1 MRWKL
6 ALVALLTL
14 VFLAAVMHGLDLDL
28 ARQALAAT
36 SWPVVLAGTL
46 LYIPLHLMRSGRL
59 WLLLGGQNGAGQRLS
74 YGRVVS
80 INAIG
85 FLAINVI
92 PLRLGEA
99 VRPWLLHEREGISWG
114 RCLAAIVMERI
125 QDFAALLV
133 MLLGVSFLVELP
145 AEGIVV
151 QGVDVLRAGQRVA
164 GTFLVLGVI
173 GGTLV
178 MTVGEPVLSRIERL
192 PMGKGI
198 SSLFRRFREGISE
211 LLRRPLLGL
220 VSLLLTVAIWGTTL
234 ASVAVI
240 LSSMPGLPVSLA
252 SAWTTWTLTLT
263 GMTAVP
269 TPGFF
274 GAYELFC
281 SAALWLFGVDAH
293 LARTFAVVLHLSQ
306 FSFTLVAGATG
317 MLIEGVGARQLLVRP
332 QGRPAEADPGPAGG

>member
-6 ALVALLTL
+6 ALIALLTV
-14 VFLAAVMHGLDLDL
+14 VFLAAVMHGLDLEQ
-28 ARQALAAT
+28 ARDALAAT
-36 SWPVVLAGTL
+36 SWPKVLAGTL

-59 WLLLGGQNGAGQRLS
+59 WLLLGGQNGAGGRLS
-74 YGRVVS
+74 YPRVVA
-80 INAIG
+80 INAVG

-125 QDFAALLV
+125 QDFLALLV
-133 MLLGVSFLVELP
+133 LLLGVSFLVDLP

-164 GTFLVLGVI
+164 GTFLVLGVVAAAV
-173 GGTLV
+173 V
-178 MTVGEPVLSRIERL
+178 MSVGEPMLARIERL
-192 PMGKGI
+192 PMGKAVGG
-198 SSLFRRFREGISE
+198 LFRRFREGIVE

-220 VSLLLTVAIWGTTL
+220 ASLLLTVGVWGTTL
-234 ASVAVI
+234 VSVAVI
-240 LSSMPGLPVSLA
+240 LSSMPGLPVTLA
-252 SAWTTWTLTLT
+252 SAWTTWTLTLA

-269 TPGFF
+269 TPGFL

-281 SAALWLFGVDAH
+281 AAALWLFGVDPH
-293 LARTFAVVLHLSQ
+293 LARTFAVVLHMAQ
-306 FSFTLVAGATG
+306 FSFTLVAGGAG
-317 MLIEGVGARQLLVRP
+317 MVVLGVSARQLLVR
-332 QGRPAEADPGPAGG
+332 R